1 MLLAVD
7 HVNQVEAL
15 MLVVLQ
21 QLVVMIAA
29 ARLGGWFFRK
39 LGQPTVVGEIA
50 AGLILGPSV
59 VGRLF
64 PGFIP
69 AFFPTDVTP
78 IFQTLGQLGLI
89 FLMFLIGME
98 FDFGHLRKMGRT
110 AGMIGASGI
119 ALPFAGAL
127 ALGWWMQP
135 LVAMEI
141 PRYGFALFMA
151 TACSVTAIPILGRIM
166 IEFGINRTR
175 LGALTISAAAMVDAL
190 IWIMLAT
197 VAAIVRGNLDLG
209 SVAAMLGL
217 TIGLVAVVLFVI
229 RPLVVAW
236 IARLLPTEESSLNVT
251 SLALW
256 ILVIFAMAM
265 ITNWIGIFSIIGP
278 FLLGAALHD
287 QHRFREAFAGK
298 TQDFVYS
305 LLLPVF
311 FTYTG
316 LRTDIGTLNTPLLW
330 ALCGLVCLV
339 AIGGKI
345 IGCGAAA
352 RLGGLSWPE
361 SGCVAIMMNTRALM
375 GLIAI
380 NVGREMGV
388 IPPSVFCMLIIMAV
402 LTTFMTSPILRR
414 LLPLIPAEDLGQQSS
429 REETIAENGAI
440 DGPIPVP
447 HTTLK

>member
-1 MLLAVD
+1 MILAVD

-15 MLVVLQ
+15 MLIVLL
-21 QLVVMIAA
+21 QLIVMIAA
-29 ARLGGWFFRK
+29 ARLGGWLFRK
-39 LGQPTVVGEIA
+39 VGQPTVVGEIG

-64 PGFIP
+64 PDFIP
-69 AFFPTDVTP
+69 TFFPASVTP

-98 FDFGHLRKMGRT
+98 FDFSHLKKMGRT
-110 AGMIGASGI
+110 AGMIGVAGI
-119 ALPFAGAL
+119 VLPFAGGL
-127 ALGWWMQP
+127 ALGLWMHPYVAVDVP
-135 LVAMEI
+135 LL
-141 PRYGFALFMA
+141 GFSLFMA

-166 IEFGINRTR
+166 IEFGINRSR

-197 VAAIVRGNLDLG
+197 VAAIVRGNLQWSSVLG
-209 SVAAMLGL
+209 MLLL
-217 TIGLVAVVLFVI
+217 TLALVAMVIFVI
-229 RPLVVAW
+229 RPLLIRW
-236 IARLLPTEESSLNVT
+236 IEKLLPTAESRLNVT

-256 ILVIFAMAM
+256 ILLIFAMAM

-278 FLLGAALHD
+278 FLLGAILHD
-287 QHRFREAFAGK
+287 QHRFREAFASK

-316 LRTDIGTLNTPLLW
+316 LKTDIGTLDSPLLW
-330 ALCGLVCLV
+330 VMCGLVCLV
-339 AIGGKI
+339 AISGKI
-345 IGCGAAA
+345 VGCGLAA

-402 LTTFMTSPILRR
+402 VTTFMTSPILRR
-414 LLPLIPAEDLGQQSS
+414 LLPHVDTSVA
-429 REETIAENGAI
+429 
-440 DGPIPVP
+440 
-447 HTTLK
+447 